1 MDLKL
6 TNHGSIFL
14 LTPVGEAAH
23 GWIEE
28 HIPHDATRW
37 GKADVVGRRYVTD
50 LVNAA
55 VDDGMNVGG

>member
-1 MDLKL
+1 
-6 TNHGSIFL
+6 
-14 LTPVGEAAH
+14 VGEAGH